1 MKESLNNEKEGG
13 LFMIKKLCGVI
24 MGLIMLLS
32 CNVMCFALVAEET
45 EIQPYYTYTDSVNT
59 MLRISD
65 GTATCVSA
73 ISGKTGTTNVKITMT
88 LEKKVLFWWSEKETW
103 TQTFNSKNGTLS
115 KTYSGAD
122 SGTYRITAEYIAY
135 GTSGSE
141 IINDTSAEIKA

>member
-1 MKESLNNEKEGG
+1 ML
-13 LFMIKKLCGVI
+13 KKLFSVI
-24 MGLIMLLS
+24 MSFIILLS
-32 CNVMCFALVAEET
+32 CNLTCFAFATKEA
-45 EIQPYYTYTDSVNT
+45 EIQPYYTNAETVRTS
-59 MLRISD
+59 LSISS
-65 GTATCVSA
+65 GNASCTAKLTG
-73 ISGKTGTTNVKITMT
+73 ISGKTTKVTITMT

-141 IINDTSAEIKA
+141 TINDISAEVKA